1 LAVLGG
7 PMLSAPPRRGK
18 AKPAI
23 KSRLVRLP
31 AMQIP
36 FLTPIEA

>member
-1 LAVLGG
+1 
-7 PMLSAPPRRGK
+7 MLSAPPRHGK
-18 AKPAI
+18 EKPAI

-36 FLTPIEA
+36 FLTPIQT